1 MRCWEIS
8 AFESWF
14 RSFCPTR
21 VFSSHFPGTRY
32 VRDRLGQLSILNF
45 YTSVILKSVAVNYT
59 KSILPSS
66 IFSRPDCELENRV
79 KKTRCVPPPANTH
92 FFTLSMKPSFFNII
106 IVTIIVVSNVH
117 LGIYNCRSIILP
129 VSSLL
134 YSNPRH
140 HHHQHHRLTNIIL
153 VTIIILVQYH
163 YCHHPCH
170 YRILIIWRSLARE
183 SVRTFILWRTSPASL
198 SIGSRSTFA
207 RFLVIDNHDF
217 EMQYCKDRMM
227 AACSL
232 SFHQNHFFQALPPTV
247 ESRTEVKKL
256 NGRLQGA
263 YYDAEYGLQ

>member
-32 VRDRLGQLSILNF
+32 VRDRWGQLSILNF
-45 YTSVILKSVAVNYT
+45 YTVRNPQICCSQLHQIY
-59 KSILPSS
+59 SS
-66 IFSRPDCELENRV
+66 LLHLFSSWLWIGKPCQEDQV
-79 KKTRCVPPPANTH
+79 WATTSKHT
-92 FFTLSMKPSFFNII
+92 FFTLSTKPSFFNII

-153 VTIIILVQYH
+153 VIIIILIQYH
-163 YCHHPCH
+163 HCHHQHLPCH

-207 RFLVIDNHDF
+207 RYLVLHIARIGWAQH
-217 EMQYCKDRMM
+217 
-227 AACSL
+227 
-232 SFHQNHFFQALPPTV
+232 ALCTSIKITF
-247 ESRTEVKKL
+247 SRL
-256 NGRLQGA
+256 CRPQ
-263 YYDAEYGLQ
+263 

>member
-79 KKTRCVPPPANTH
+79 KKTRCQPPPANTP
-92 FFTLSMKPSFFNII
+92 FFTLSTKPSFFNII
-106 IVTIIVVSNVH
+106 IVTIIVVFNVH

-140 HHHQHHRLTNIIL
+140 HHHQHNRLTNIIL
-153 VTIIILVQYH
+153 VIIIILVQYH

-170 YRILIIWRSLARE
+170 YRILII
-183 SVRTFILWRTSPASL
+183 
-198 SIGSRSTFA
+198 
-207 RFLVIDNHDF
+207 
-217 EMQYCKDRMM
+217 
-227 AACSL
+227 
-232 SFHQNHFFQALPPTV
+232 
-247 ESRTEVKKL
+247 
-256 NGRLQGA
+256 
-263 YYDAEYGLQ
+263 